1 MPESSQAPLE
11 IKGLDPVTGAAPK
24 CRVDSVD
31 AARAIYLATKKA
43 DDGSSRNR
51 ALIDGMFSGTPPFNS
66 NDLIEMGQGD
76 RTNLDFG
83 DAAALKEQAL
93 AGYYDLTSSVD
104 KLARVQTSYGTPEQQ
119 SEWNEII
126 SEEFHH
132 TLREWKEFEF
142 NHQRLCDYFVSHGVG
157 ITYFE
162 DEVDWR
168 WRVAGLS
175 EFRIPRATRANEF
188 EIEVAMADREYR
200 ADELYAFIKDPDVAS
215 ELGWDVST
223 TRSAIQRA
231 CHSNQTIAMADWE
244 KLEVELKNNDIL
256 YGHAKSKVV
265 KVVHMWVREFS
276 GKVSHLIFLQEAL
289 DSPLDKNEKF
299 LFKREN
305 RFDSPTNCFVTFCY
319 GVGNGTYHGIRG
331 LGFKIYPHIQVL
343 NRLRCGMVDGALLSS
358 SLIVQPSDSSSRA
371 LDDLTLTY
379 YGPYA
384 LFPPGLKI
392 VEKAIPNLQQN
403 IIPVINDM
411 SAQMQNNT
419 GSYQTNAVAQ
429 DGKKR
434 TAYEVRS
441 QLQKEATL
449 SSASVNLFYHPWKR
463 LLSEVYHR
471 LSRRDYSA
479 LEPGGRE
486 AIEFRKR
493 CIKRGVPIEAI
504 IKVKQVDPVRAIG
517 YGSPQMRMAA
527 VDETMEIFGSLDEQG
542 RINLLRDR
550 IACRFGQEV
559 VDRYLPAP
567 STSLRPPIDYKIAVL
582 ENATMSTGSPIP
594 VSPGENHFIHAST
607 HLQALDQL
615 DEAISQG
622 TGQPQAA
629 LSAMQMFLP
638 HTDEHVQAL
647 GQDLVRKDQV
657 ALMRQRLQQLKA
669 SAQRLN
675 DELQSQM
682 QNEQKAQ
689 QAEAQRQQDA
699 MQAEYQAMQKK
710 LAERDQLTPE
720 AQQKLLERRAELEMK
735 IEAHK
740 ADLQMKAAT
749 TQQKMILEDAKAAA
763 KVRGNQTAQV
773 PPMQPPL

>member
-1 MPESSQAPLE
+1 MESSQAPLD
-11 IKGLDPVTGAAPK
+11 IKGLDPITGEAPR
-24 CRVDSVD
+24 CRISSVD
-31 AARAIYLATKKA
+31 AARSIYLSIKKS
-43 DDGSSRNR
+43 DEGSSRNR
-51 ALIDGMFSGTPPFNS
+51 ALIDGMFSGNPPFNP
-66 NDLIEMGQGD
+66 NDLAEMGQAD

-104 KLARVQTSYGTPEQQ
+104 KLARVQTAYGSAEQAV
-119 SEWNEII
+119 EWSEII
-126 SEEFHH
+126 SEEFHN

-142 NHQRLCDYFVSHGVG
+142 NHQRLCDFFVSHGVG

-175 EFRIPRATRANEF
+175 EFRIPRATRANEY
-188 EIEVAMADREYR
+188 EIEVASADREYR
-200 ADELYAFIKDPDVAS
+200 ADELYAFIRDPKLAE
-215 ELGWDVST
+215 ELGWDVKT
-223 TRSAIQRA
+223 TRAAIQRA
-231 CHSNQTIAMADWE
+231 CFGNQMVALSDWE
-244 KLEVELKNNDIL
+244 KLEVELKNNDLL
-256 YGHAKSKVV
+256 YGQAKSKVI

-276 GKVSHLIFLQEAL
+276 GKVTHLIFLQEPL
-289 DSPLDKNEKF
+289 DSLQKDEKF
-299 LFKREN
+299 LFKKEN
-305 RFDSPTNCFVTFCY
+305 RFESPTNCFVTFCY

-331 LGFKIYPHIQVL
+331 LGYKIYPHIQVL

-392 VEKAIPNLQQN
+392 VEKAVPNLQQN

-411 SAQMQNNT
+411 SVQMQNNA
-419 GSYQTNAVAQ
+419 GAYQTRAVTS
-429 DGKKR
+429 DGQAR

-449 SSASVNLFYHPWKR
+449 SSASINLFYHPWKR
-463 LLSEVYHR
+463 LLGEVYRR
-471 LSRRDYSA
+471 LSRLDYSS

-493 CIKRGVPIEAI
+493 CVKRGVPIEAI
-504 IKVKQVDPVRAIG
+504 VKVKQVDPVRAIG

-527 VDETMEIFGSLDEQG
+527 VDETMQIFGSLDEQG

-559 VDRYLPAP
+559 VDRYLPP
-567 STSLRPPIDYKIAVL
+567 PQTSLRPPMDYKIAVL
-582 ENATMSTGSPIP
+582 ENATMSSGSPIP

-615 DEAISQG
+615 DQAIA
-622 TGQPQAA
+622 TGQANPQNA
-629 LSAMQMFLP
+629 LSAMQNFLP
-638 HTDEHVQAL
+638 HTAEHVQAL

-657 ALMRQRLQQLKA
+657 ALMRQRLQQLQA
-669 SAQRLN
+669 SAQRLQ
-675 DELQSQM
+675 DELQAQAENM
-682 QNEQKAQ
+682 QKAQ
-689 QAEAQRQQDA
+689 QAEAERQQTA
-699 MQAEYQAMQKK
+699 MQAEYVAMQKK
-710 LAERDQLTPE
+710 IAEMQQLSPE
-720 AQQKLLERRAELEMK
+720 AQQKFLEKRAEL
-735 IEAHK
+735 
-740 ADLQMKAAT
+740 QMKMEKHQAEMQMKVASA
-749 TQQKMILEDAKAAA
+749 QQKMILDDALTAA
-763 KVRGNQTAQV
+763 KVKSASSSVAKV
-773 PPMQPPL
+773 PPAV